1 MSSLSEFFLG
11 QSGRARLQLSQV
23 SNFSGHGRADRWQ
36 ASVRA
41 HMVAHC
47 AHGWHFSG
55 RGAVGPPLS
64 AGESRGRMILA
75 APSMGRAQ
83 RVGYSALGVASASA
97 RPHSA
102 PGGLV
107 HLELCASCSGDS
119 RQSFRVQQATGWGCA
134 LRLHGESPGSIVGR
148 LCAADFA
155 CQCLSWPVPSFC
167 DFLLLLLLGAAALL
181 LGAAASAWIIA
192 ALARAR
198 ASVASVASTR
208 ALPRAAP
215 HPLFCTCI
223 RAHAGKGGG
232 GRVACG
238 LGMRGRLGSWLGSAV
253 GVFRMPWSGL
263 ECGCHM
269 AARSEVTHCVSFLG
283 V

>member
-1 MSSLSEFFLG
+1 MSSLSEFLLG

-36 ASVRA
+36 AGMRA

-83 RVGYSALGVASASA
+83 RVGYSALGVSSASA

-192 ALARAR
+192 ALAQAGVGRLCR
-198 ASVASVASTR
+198 FNTR
-208 ALPRAAP
+208 AASCCPASLVLHVHSCAR
-215 HPLFCTCI
+215 
-223 RAHAGKGGG
+223 REGGRGKGGMWVG
-232 GRVACG
+232 DEGKAGVLAGR
-238 LGMRGRLGSWLGSAV
+238 RGWGVQDAVVGVGVRLPHGSA
-253 GVFRMPWSGL
+253 F
-263 ECGCHM
+263 
-269 AARSEVTHCVSFLG
+269 
-283 V
+283 

>member
-1 MSSLSEFFLG
+1 M
-11 QSGRARLQLSQV
+11 
-23 SNFSGHGRADRWQ
+23 
-36 ASVRA
+36 RA

-47 AHGWHFSG
+47 AHVRHFSG

-83 RVGYSALGVASASA
+83 RVGYGTLGLPSAPA
-97 RPHSA
+97 RLHSA
-102 PGGLV
+102 PVVLV
-107 HLELCASCSGDS
+107 YPELLRASCSGDS
-119 RQSFRVQQATGWGCA
+119 RQSFRIEQDTGWDCA
-134 LRLHGESPGSIVGR
+134 LRWHGESPCSIVGR
-148 LCAADFA
+148 LCAAVSA
-155 CQCLSWPVPSFC
+155 CQCCSSWPVSC
-167 DFLLLLLLGAAALL
+167 LDFLSLLLLGAASLL
-181 LGAAASAWIIA
+181 LGAAASAWILA

-198 ASVASVASTR
+198 ASACSAASTR
-208 ALPRAAP
+208 ALPCAAS
-215 HPLFCTCI
+215 HPLFCMRI
-223 RAHAGKGGG
+223 SAHAGKGGR

-238 LGMRGRLGSWLGSAV
+238 LGMRGRLGFRLGGAV

-269 AARSEVTHCVSFLG
+269 AARSEVTRFV